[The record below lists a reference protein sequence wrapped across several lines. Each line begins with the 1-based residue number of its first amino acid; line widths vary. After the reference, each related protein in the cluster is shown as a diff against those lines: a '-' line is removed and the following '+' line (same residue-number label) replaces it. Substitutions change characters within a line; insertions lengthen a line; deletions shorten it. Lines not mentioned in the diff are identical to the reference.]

1 MNRIRLIMFAIFA
14 ALILTGPAALGQE
27 VSGYRAYRLNSPL
40 ESIVQSSGAPASATR
55 TLHQRPALIQELE
68 WRAPYIGSTSAGADP
83 VRDIAFS
90 FYNDALYQVT
100 VNYERGRT
108 AGLTDADI
116 IESVSTTYGMPSPA
130 PAPKNDAS
138 AEPLR
143 DGRVVA
149 RWERPDAWV
158 TLTRGLYSS
167 DVQLVLASKAL
178 SAAAATAIREA
189 RRLDATEAPGLEAE
203 QRRKDAGDASDAR
216 EKTRVTNKEAFRP

>member
-1 MNRIRLIMFAIFA
+1 MNRIRLIVFA
-14 ALILTGPAALGQE
+14 ALILTGPVAQAQD
-27 VSGYRAYRLNSPL
+27 VSGYRAYQLNSTL
-40 ESIVQSSGAPASATR
+40 ESIVQTSGTPASATK
-55 TLHQRPALIQELE
+55 TLHQRPAVIQELG
-68 WRAPYIGSTSAGADP
+68 WRAPYIGSTSAGANP

-90 FYNDALYQVT
+90 FYNDKLYQVT

-108 AGLTDADI
+108 AGLTDMDI
-116 IESVSTTYGMPSPA
+116 IDSVSAAYGLPSLA
-130 PAPKNDAS
+130 PGPKHDAS
-138 AEPLR
+138 TEGLR
-143 DGRVVA
+143 DGRVFA

-178 SAAAATAIREA
+178 SVAAETAIRDA
-189 RRLDATEAPGLEAE
+189 QRLDATEAPRLEAE